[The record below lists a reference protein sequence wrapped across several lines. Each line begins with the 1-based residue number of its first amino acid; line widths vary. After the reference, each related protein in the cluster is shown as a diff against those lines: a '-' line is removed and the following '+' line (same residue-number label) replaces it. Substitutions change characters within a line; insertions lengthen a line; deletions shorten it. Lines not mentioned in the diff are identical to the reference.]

1 VVSTDNNDGVHRY
14 FTLGFKINLK
24 GLAEERAEL
33 ARRCFTQAQ
42 KLLILRRAGYKCQY
56 CATPLTEENFEAD
69 HKIPFSKGGAT
80 EVWNALALCASCNRR
95 KSDQWINDDVR
106 F

>member
-1 VVSTDNNDGVHRY
+1 MGCIA
-14 FTLGFKINLK
+14 TLLLALK
-24 GLAEERAEL
+24 LTLRILGGTFGL

-95 KSDQWINDDVR
+95 KSDQLINDDVR